1 MNIRVGLVQVLE
13 MNSSVSLGACVE
25 EHVLD
30 GGLAAGVE
38 GGHGA
43 VEEAWAGRGTS
54 VNEVHNCLKI
64 LTPFVTDPLSGLKL
78 CTLP

>member
-13 MNSSVSLGACVE
+13 MNGSVSLGACVE

-54 VNEVHNCLKI
+54 INKVNTFLDI
-64 LTPFVTDPLSGLKL
+64 LTPMWSAV
-78 CTLP
+78 